1 MRSRLAGSC
10 GRRQHP
16 IKINVPSLV
25 ILARY
30 GLDGRKDTQTVHSNA
45 LNEDTQDELGDPR
58 LEKLWHKVP
67 LAISPL
73 LKLVLTCGELQC
85 GTGMLCLCCQP
96 CCLSCTSSG
105 CWLRHDL
112 CAYCPSRE
120 ARAVL
125 VGCSCSAELLPAVRT
140 PVLDVIFTVCGCH
153 TGVRSGSCVFFVWPV
168 VLPLGLGKGHQL
180 CADVG
185 VGFLIL

>member
-67 LAISPL
+67 LAIFPL

-85 GTGMLCLCCQP
+85 GTGSA
-96 CCLSCTSSG
+96 LSLLST
-105 CWLRHDL
+105 
-112 CAYCPSRE
+112 
-120 ARAVL
+120 
-125 VGCSCSAELLPAVRT
+125 LLP
-140 PVLDVIFTVCGCH
+140 L
-153 TGVRSGSCVFFVWPV
+153 
-168 VLPLGLGKGHQL
+168 LHQL
-180 CADVG
+180 RLLAET
-185 VGFLIL
+185 